1 MQNIFALM
9 KKILAFTFLFVLATA
24 TFAQDKGFYYGTRFS
39 LGESDLLGGQLENT
53 TGKLFWQ
60 VGAASA
66 YQFTENI
73 GLTADFLLSGKGTKN
88 NDEVTSSGGVF
99 GDRTYKYDEKVSL
112 LSGDVPI
119 AMKFSVNIQKL
130 YLKVY
135 GGPSVNFQFAGFH
148 TREYED
154 ANYNDENGF
163 DNKEIT
169 SLETMNLGWVYGA
182 GVDVKSGDGRL
193 FFLDFRLGNSP
204 KSIASINGKG
214 VRNSYMGLSA
224 GYLFH

>member
-1 MQNIFALM
+1 MDIFVLM
-9 KKILAFTFLFVLATA
+9 KKILAFTVLLVLATS
-24 TFAQDKGFYYGTRFS
+24 TFAQDKGFYYGTRIS
-39 LGESDLLGGQLENT
+39 LGESNIIGGQLDNT

-60 VGAASA
+60 AGAASA

-88 NDEVTSSGGVF
+88 NDEVTTSGGIW

-119 AMKFSVNIQKL
+119 AIKFSINIQKL

-148 TREYED
+148 TKEYED
-154 ANYNDENGF
+154 ADYNNENGF
-163 DNKEIT
+163 DNKQIT

-182 GVDVKSGDGRL
+182 GFDVESSDGKL

-204 KSIASINGKG
+204 KAIATINSKG
-214 VRNSYMGLSA
+214 VRNTYMGLSA